1 MAFAISDPA
10 VVINN
15 EPVTLA
21 PGSVVYTEGLG
32 EQNIRAQSSG
42 NGSVDQVYSDDVTTH
57 FSMVKF
63 AVYNVIDSIELMRT
77 LKRNRNA
84 NVVTVSGVDPTTGSK
99 ITRTFNKAALL
110 NDYEVAFG
118 SDTTIELDFKSLP
131 AV

>member
-1 MAFAISDPA
+1 MSFAISDPA

-15 EPVTLA
+15 EPVSLA

-57 FSMVKF
+57 VSMCKFSVF
-63 AVYNVIDSIELMRT
+63 NVIQSIELIRT
-77 LKRNRNA
+77 LKRARNA
-84 NVVTVSGVDPTTGSK
+84 NVITVSGLDPVSGNK
-99 ITRTFNKAALL
+99 ITRTFNKAALT

-118 SDTTIELDFKSLP
+118 NDSMIEVEFKSLP